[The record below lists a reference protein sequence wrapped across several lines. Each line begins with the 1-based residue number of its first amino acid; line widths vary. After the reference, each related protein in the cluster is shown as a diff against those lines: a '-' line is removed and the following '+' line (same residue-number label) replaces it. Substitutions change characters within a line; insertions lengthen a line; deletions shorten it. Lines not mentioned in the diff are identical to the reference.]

1 MWDITIQAQEVN
13 NTPQAFRAKK
23 YSSCK
28 LQARAQMAVSAED
41 PSEIEKHGKL
51 CIFC

>member
-13 NTPQAFRAKK
+13 NTPQIFRANK

-28 LQARAQMAVSAED
+28 LQARAQMAVSAFLQRRWI
-41 PSEIEKHGKL
+41 SAL
-51 CIFC
+51 